1 MAAEYGVI
9 GEISRGS
16 STAANARKRCLSSRC
31 LPSPPPSLFLPR
43 SIFCHST
50 LVDATVFS
58 FLPILIL
65 HLSLSFFPSIVLV
78 LWICKRSRIYIYM
91 YIFNF
96 SYKRTQIILSS
107 IDVKIRAVSAQM
119 ETNESSKV
127 LEGGLTFLALR
138 ISLRKRK
145 DLVYIP
151 TRARIA
157 RSREP
162 AEK

>member
-1 MAAEYGVI
+1 
-9 GEISRGS
+9 
-16 STAANARKRCLSSRC
+16 
-31 LPSPPPSLFLPR
+31 
-43 SIFCHST
+43 
-50 LVDATVFS
+50 
-58 FLPILIL
+58 
-65 HLSLSFFPSIVLV
+65 
-78 LWICKRSRIYIYM
+78 M

-138 ISLRKRK
+138 ISLRERK

-151 TRARIA
+151 TY
-157 RSREP
+157 STE
-162 AEK
+162 